1 MPSASVKSIY
11 RTYNETILYKK
22 GRVTRPSYTF
32 EVSTIEGRHFPM
44 PSMFVSKPSFRT
56 SAVTALLV
64 AGSLT
69 AAGCSKTETAQ
80 ARGRETA
87 AKSVTVEVVRQ
98 ETVKRAVEL
107 VGTLAAVDQVTI
119 SSEADGK
126 VSRILADLGDPVKAG
141 QPLIQV
147 DREKQQYNFDQQRA
161 TLDKA
166 LAQLGAPDPQ
176 HLPEAEK
183 TPDVQKAHADLA
195 QARQAYDRANELFKR
210 TLVPQQTLDDAA
222 TTLQSK
228 QASYDLS
235 LQNAKNLRASIQA
248 SEASMKL
255 ADRQLR
261 DTEIRAPFDGY
272 VEKRLV
278 NLGELVKSQMPVM
291 SVVRVDPLK
300 VIAEIPEKMAP
311 WIKDGQPVQLHVDAY
326 PDKTFIGKVSRISPA
341 VNTATRAFP
350 FEALVPNKDALLKPG
365 TFARV
370 HIESG
375 KIDNVLTL
383 PYSTMQYRYGVNRV
397 FVVDGDKLAARELKV
412 GDRLGDRIEIISG
425 VKAGDRVAA
434 TDVDKLADGLKVSV
448 K

>member
-1 MPSASVKSIY
+1 MSLLIVRHWCRSSAA
-11 RTYNETILYKK
+11 
-22 GRVTRPSYTF
+22 
-32 EVSTIEGRHFPM
+32 
-44 PSMFVSKPSFRT
+44 
-56 SAVTALLV
+56 AVA
-64 AGSLT
+64 AAIALT
-69 AAGCSKTETAQ
+69 APGCSKTETAQ
-80 ARGRETA
+80 ARGRDTA
-87 AKSVTVEVVRQ
+87 ARPITVETVR
-98 ETVKRAVEL
+98 EDTVKRAVEL

-126 VSRILADLGDPVKAG
+126 VSRILADLGDRVKAG
-141 QPLIQV
+141 QPLIEV

-161 TLDKA
+161 SLEKA

-183 TPDVQKAHADLA
+183 TPDVQKAAADLA
-195 QARQAYDRANELFKR
+195 QARQAHDRASQLFKR

-222 TTLQSK
+222 TALQSR

-261 DTEIRAPFDGY
+261 DTEIRAPFDGI

-278 NLGELVKSQMPVM
+278 NLGELVKTQMPVM
-291 SVVRVDPLK
+291 AIVRVDPLK

-311 WIKDGQPVQLHVDAY
+311 WIRDGQPVQLNVDAY
-326 PDKTFIGKVSRISPA
+326 PDRMFIGKVSRISPA

-350 FEALVPNKDALLKPG
+350 FEALVPNQDATLKPG

-375 KIDNVLTL
+375 KIDTVLTL
-383 PYSTMQYRYGVNRV
+383 PYSAMQYRYGVNRV
-397 FVVDGDKLAARELKV
+397 FLVDGDKLAVRELKV
-412 GDRLGDRIEIISG
+412 GERLGDRMEILSG

-434 TDVDKLADGLKVSV
+434 SDIDKLADGMPV
-448 K
+448 KIK

>member
-1 MPSASVKSIY
+1 MPSLIACHPCS
-11 RTYNETILYKK
+11 
-22 GRVTRPSYTF
+22 
-32 EVSTIEGRHFPM
+32 
-44 PSMFVSKPSFRT
+44 T
-56 SAVTALLV
+56 SALM
-64 AGSLT
+64 
-69 AAGCSKTETAQ
+69 AAIVIGLAAAACSKTDTAQ
-80 ARGRETA
+80 ARGRDSSAKLVNVDTVKEETM
-87 AKSVTVEVVRQ
+87 
-98 ETVKRAVEL
+98 KRAVEL

-147 DREKQQYNFDQQRA
+147 DREKQQYNFDQMRA
-161 TLDKA
+161 SLEKA
-166 LAQLGAPDPQ
+166 LAQLGAADPQ

-183 TPDVQKAHADLA
+183 TPDVQKANADLA
-195 QARQAYDRANELFKR
+195 QARQAFDRADALFKR
-210 TLVPQQTLDDAA
+210 KLVPQQTLDDAA
-222 TTLQSK
+222 TAVQSK

-291 SVVRVDPLK
+291 SVVRLDPLK
-300 VIAEIPEKMAP
+300 VIAEIPEKMGP
-311 WIKDGQPVQLHVDAY
+311 WIKDGQPVELHVDAY
-326 PDKTFIGKVSRISPA
+326 PERTFIGKVSRISPA

-383 PYSTMQYRYGVNRV
+383 PYATMQYRYGVNRV

-412 GDRLGDRIEIISG
+412 GDRLGDRIEIVSG